1 MKIALI
7 GASGNMG
14 QRLTR
19 EARSR
24 GHEVVGIART
34 AENLKKLEGGIL
46 TIAADIAD
54 QSRIAQAIRGADA
67 VILSVKFKDMDIKP
81 VFAAMRDAGVNRIA
95 IVGGAASLKNAEGVR
110 LLDQPGF
117 PDEIKREAAPAAA
130 ALDWLRAEVR
140 DIDWVFVS
148 PSMFLGP
155 GERTGKFRLGKEEL
169 LVAADGKSSISY
181 EDLAVAIID
190 ELETPKHHRERF
202 TAGY

>member
-7 GASGNMG
+7 GATGNMG
-14 QRLTR
+14 QRLCR
-19 EARSR
+19 EAASR

-46 TIAADIAD
+46 TIAADIANE
-54 QSRIAQAIRGADA
+54 SRMAQAIRGADA
-67 VILSVKFKDMDIKP
+67 VILSVKFTDLDIKP
-81 VFAAMRDAGVNRIA
+81 VFNAMREAGVDRII
-95 IVGGAASLKNAEGVR
+95 IVGGAASLNNAEGVR

-117 PDEIKREAAPAAA
+117 PEAIKAEATPAAA
-130 ALDWLRAEVR
+130 ALDWMRAEVK

-155 GERTGKFRLGKEEL
+155 GERTGKFRLGKDEL

-190 ELETPKHHRERF
+190 ELERPQHHRERF
-202 TAGY
+202 TVGY

>member
-14 QRLTR
+14 QRLCA
-19 EARSR
+19 EAVSR
-24 GHEVVGIART
+24 GHEVTAIART
-34 AENLKKLEGGIL
+34 EEKLKTLKSVKP
-46 TIAADIAD
+46 IAADLAD
-54 QSRIAQAIRGADA
+54 QSRLTQAIRGADA
-67 VILSVKFKDMDIKP
+67 VILSVKFNDNDITP
-81 VFAAMRDAGVNRIA
+81 VFGAMREAGVNRLA

-117 PDEIKREAAPAAA
+117 PDFIKVEAAPAAA
-130 ALDWLRAEVR
+130 ALDWMKAEVT

-148 PSMFLGP
+148 PSMILEP
-155 GERTGKFRLGKEEL
+155 GERTGKFRLGKDDL

-190 ELETPKHHRERF
+190 ELESPKHHRERF
-202 TAGY
+202 TVGY